1 MDATIAALG
10 GRGHAPMLLGLDRGK
25 PMHSA
30 GCRNSGDGSADKE
43 GEMRLADY
51 LIQRV
56 ADLGVKHI
64 FTVPGGGAMHL
75 DDALGC
81 SNELTFV
88 CNLHE
93 QASAIAAEAYARVT
107 NGLGVAL
114 VTTGPGG
121 TNALTGVAGA
131 WLESTP
137 CLIIS
142 GQVKRADMMG
152 DSGVRQLGSQEVD
165 VVSLASPITKYA
177 VTVMDPGTIRYH
189 FEKAVYLAT
198 TGRPGPVW
206 LDIPLDVQA
215 ANVEPSSLQGFDA
228 SEVPGAELDGDRLAH
243 EVAETIALLNDAE
256 RPVMLIGNGVRL
268 AGAQELLLEA
278 VDLLGIPVLTT
289 WMGADL
295 LWEDH
300 PLFFGKPGTVAS
312 RGANFT
318 LQNADLL
325 LSVGARLDFAVT
337 GYAQDQCARAARK
350 VVVDVD
356 VAEIRKLSMYVDVP
370 VCADAKDFLGGLL
383 RRREDLTSKDR
394 ADWMARCTTW
404 KVSYPV
410 VLPEYWEQ
418 TDRVN
423 TYVFASVLAEELAED
438 DLIIPGSSGVG
449 IDTFWLTF
457 TVKRGQR
464 LFSTGGLGAMGFGL
478 PASIGGCL
486 ASGGKRT
493 VSVDGDGGFQLNIQ
507 ELATLE
513 RLGLPVKI
521 FILNNQGYAS
531 IRSMQRNHFD
541 GRLMGCDAT
550 SGLGLPSLAA
560 VGAAYGLSVSRISE
574 HAQLRNGIRDVLGHP
589 GPVLC
594 EVLVAPDQPVGPRV
608 SSSVRADGSMFSRP
622 LEDLWPFLERE
633 ELQANMLIPMIE
645 DDGEAGGRP

>member
-1 MDATIAALG
+1 MRLRRLLADLTVGKRWLPAGSRLTIT
-10 GRGHAPMLLGLDRGK
+10 LDEE
-25 PMHSA
+25 
-30 GCRNSGDGSADKE
+30 D
-43 GEMRLADY
+43 EMRLADY
-51 LIQRV
+51 VIQRV
-56 ADLGVKHI
+56 AHLGVKHV

-75 DDALGC
+75 DDALGA
-81 SNELTFV
+81 SGEVGFV

-93 QASAIAAEAYARVT
+93 QACAIAAEAYARVT
-107 NGLGVAL
+107 NVLGVAL
-114 VTTGPGG
+114 VTSGPGG

-142 GQVKRADMMG
+142 GQVKRADLMG

-165 VVSLASPITKYA
+165 IVSLAKPITKYA
-177 VTVMDPGTIRYH
+177 VTVMDPEAIRYH
-189 FEKAVYLAT
+189 FEKAVFLAT

-215 ANVEPSSLQGFDA
+215 TDIEPSSLHGFDA
-228 SEVPGAELDGDRLAH
+228 PLRPEAEADGERLARQ
-243 EVAETIALLNDAE
+243 VAETVEFLNAAE
-256 RPVMLIGNGVRL
+256 RPVLLVGNGVRL
-268 AGAQELLLEA
+268 AGAQDAFLEA
-278 VDLLGIPVLTT
+278 VGFLGIPVLTT

-325 LSVGARLDFAVT
+325 LSIGARLDFAVT
-337 GYAQDQCARAARK
+337 GYAQEQCARAARK
-350 VVVDVD
+350 IVVDVD
-356 VAEIRKLSMYVDVP
+356 ATEIGKLRLHVDVP
-370 VCADAKDFLGGLL
+370 VCADALDFLTGLL
-383 RRREDLTSKDR
+383 AGAARLRPKDR
-394 ADWMARCTTW
+394 SEWMAHCRAW
-404 KVSYPV
+404 KANFPV
-410 VLPEYWEQ
+410 VLPEYREQ
-418 TDRVN
+418 TDSVN
-423 TYVFASVLAEELAED
+423 TYVFASVLADELTAD

-457 TVKRGQR
+457 RVKRGQR

-507 ELATLE
+507 ELATVQ
-513 RLGLPVKI
+513 RLGLPIKYFV
-521 FILNNQGYAS
+521 LNNQGYAS

-541 GRLMGCDAT
+541 GRLMGCDAS
-550 SGLGLPSLAA
+550 SGLGLPALTE
-560 VGAAYGLSVSRISE
+560 VGAAYGLAVSRITD
-574 HAQLRNGIRDVLGHP
+574 HAHLRDGIKGVLERP
-589 GPVLC
+589 GPELC
-594 EVLVAPDQPVGPRV
+594 EVVVAPDQSVGPRV
-608 SSSVRADGSMFSRP
+608 SSAVRADGTMSSRP

-633 ELQANMLIPMIE
+633 ELRGNMLIPTID
-645 DDGEAGGRP
+645 DDGEFGGRP